1 MSTLGYLSGASVL
14 DLYLNTLKFTAN
26 IVAPIFFIVFMGVLL
41 KRTRLIDEAFVATG
55 SKLVFV
61 VTLPTLVFM
70 SIARMDFHA
79 TFNLNQLLYVGFG
92 ILITTAL
99 LWILAKRWIHS
110 PEDLGVFVQG
120 AFRSNYGIIG
130 LAVSFNLFGQTG
142 LAQASLL
149 LALVIPLYNVLAII
163 VLALSM
169 QREGGLSAK
178 QVALDVVKNPL
189 IIAVA
194 LALPFSYFGF
204 TLPEVIE
211 KTGRYFANLTLPL
224 ALLTIGATLN
234 LKSLKHSSSMAIW
247 ATSSKLLILPVILTL
262 GASFAGFEGQDLVN
276 MFVLFGC
283 PTAAASF
290 VMAKAMG
297 GNAQL
302 AANIILTTTI
312 GSVFTLSGG
321 IYILK
326 LIGVI

>member
-1 MSTLGYLSGASVL
+1 ME
-14 DLYLNTLKFTAN
+14 LYLNTLAFTAN

-41 KRTRLIDEAFVATG
+41 KRTQLIDDAFVATG

-79 TFNLNQLLYVGFG
+79 TFNLNQLLYVGIG
-92 ILITTAL
+92 ILVTTAL
-99 LWILAKRWIHS
+99 LWILAKRWIEA

-149 LALVIPLYNVLAII
+149 LALVIPLFNVLAIL
-163 VLALSM
+163 VLTLSSK
-169 QREGGLSAK
+169 REGGLSVK
-178 QVALDVVKNPL
+178 KVAIDIIKNPL
-189 IIAVA
+189 IIAVF
-194 LALPFSYFGF
+194 LALPFSYLGF

-247 ATSSKLLILPVILTL
+247 ATSSKLLILPAILTL
-262 GASFAGFEGQDLVN
+262 GASMLGFAGQDLVN

-302 AANIILTTTI
+302 AANIILTTTL

-321 IYILK
+321 IYLFK

>member
-1 MSTLGYLSGASVL
+1 ME
-14 DLYLNTLKFTAN
+14 LYLNTLAFTAN

-41 KRTRLIDEAFVATG
+41 KRTQLIDDAFVATG

-79 TFNLNQLLYVGFG
+79 TFNLNQLLYVGIG
-92 ILITTAL
+92 ILVTTAL
-99 LWILAKRWIHS
+99 LWILAKRWIKA

-149 LALVIPLYNVLAII
+149 LALVIPLFNVLAIL
-163 VLALSM
+163 VLTLSSK
-169 QREGGLSAK
+169 REGGLSVK
-178 QVALDVVKNPL
+178 KVAIDIIKNPL
-189 IIAVA
+189 IIAVF
-194 LALPFSYFGF
+194 LALPFSYLGF

-247 ATSSKLLILPVILTL
+247 ATSSKLLILPAILTF
-262 GASFAGFEGQDLVN
+262 GASMLGFAGQDLVN

-302 AANIILTTTI
+302 AANIILTTTL

-321 IYILK
+321 IYLFK

>member
-1 MSTLGYLSGASVL
+1 MA
-14 DLYLNTLKFTAN
+14 LYLDTLAFTAN

-41 KRTRLIDEAFVATG
+41 KRVKLIDDAFVSTG
-55 SKLVFV
+55 SRLVFV

-70 SIARMDFHA
+70 SIARTDFHA
-79 TFNLNQLLYVGFG
+79 VFNPAQLSYVAMGT
-92 ILITTAL
+92 LITFAAI
-99 LWILAKRWIHS
+99 WWLAQRWIS
-110 PEDLGVFVQG
+110 EAENLGVFIQG
-120 AFRSNYGIIG
+120 AFRGNFGIIG
-130 LAVSFNLFGQTG
+130 LAVCFNLFGQTG
-142 LAQASLL
+142 LAKASLL

-163 VLALSM
+163 ALSFPM
-169 QREGGLSAK
+169 KNSKALSLSGIAFEI
-178 QVALDVVKNPL
+178 LKNPL
-189 IIAVA
+189 IIAVL

-204 TLPEVIE
+204 TLPEVVD

-234 LKSLKHSSSMAIW
+234 LKSLKHSSSQAFW
-247 ATSSKLLILPVILTL
+247 ATAIKLIILPVILTY
-262 GASFAGFEGQDLVN
+262 GAWLVGFREQDLVL

-302 AANIILTTTI
+302 AANVILTTTI

-321 IYILK
+321 IYLMK
-326 LIGVI
+326 LLEVF

>member
-1 MSTLGYLSGASVL
+1 LVL
-14 DLYLNTLKFTAN
+14 ELYLNTLAFTAN

-41 KRTRLIDEAFVATG
+41 KRTQLIDDAFVATG

-79 TFNLNQLLYVGFG
+79 TFNLNQLLYVGIG
-92 ILITTAL
+92 ILVTTAL
-99 LWILAKRWIHS
+99 LWILAKRWIEA

-149 LALVIPLYNVLAII
+149 LALVIPLFNVLAIL
-163 VLALSM
+163 VLTLSSK
-169 QREGGLSAK
+169 REGGLSVK
-178 QVALDVVKNPL
+178 KVAIDIIKNPL
-189 IIAVA
+189 IIAVF
-194 LALPFSYFGF
+194 LALPFSYLGF

-247 ATSSKLLILPVILTL
+247 ATSSKLLILPAILTL
-262 GASFAGFEGQDLVN
+262 GASMLGFAGQDLVN

-302 AANIILTTTI
+302 AANIILTTTL

-321 IYILK
+321 IYLFK